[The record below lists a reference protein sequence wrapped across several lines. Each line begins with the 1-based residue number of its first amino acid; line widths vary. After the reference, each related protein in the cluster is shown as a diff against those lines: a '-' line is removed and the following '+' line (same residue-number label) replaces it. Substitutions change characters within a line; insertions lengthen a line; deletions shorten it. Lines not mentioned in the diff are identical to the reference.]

1 MGRTGLGAPPETAQS
16 TADFLGKFPVLRNPG
31 KSFHGG
37 GGGGGLICLQST
49 KKSFCVFE
57 LVSWVLVTLV

>member
-37 GGGGGLICLQST
+37 GGGRINLSAIN
-49 KKSFCVFE
+49 KKIFLCI
-57 LVSWVLVTLV
+57 

>member
-37 GGGGGLICLQST
+37 GGGGD
-49 KKSFCVFE
+49 
-57 LVSWVLVTLV
+57 